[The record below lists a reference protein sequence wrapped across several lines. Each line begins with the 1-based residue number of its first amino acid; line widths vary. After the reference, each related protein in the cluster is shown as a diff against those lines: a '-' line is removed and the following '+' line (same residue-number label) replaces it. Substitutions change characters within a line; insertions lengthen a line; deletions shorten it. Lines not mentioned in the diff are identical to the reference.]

1 MKRFATL
8 FAAAAALAALC
19 SSCTSINHPETS
31 TMTIHDFTA
40 KGRNGTSLDLATLK
54 GKVLLVVNTATGCGF
69 TPQYEG

>member
-8 FAAAAALAALC
+8 FVAAAALVALC

-40 KGRNGTSLDLATLK
+40 KGRNGSSLDLAA
-54 GKVLLVVNTATGCGF
+54 LL
-69 TPQYEG
+69 

>member
-8 FAAAAALAALC
+8 FAAAAALTALC